1 MDYIDGLQ
9 NQGAYDAAEGE
20 DENNTEIVS
29 NGFIPSLNS
38 EAQQAAQ
45 IRNQLYPVEIT
56 LPQQ

>member
-38 EAQQAAQ
+38 EA
-45 IRNQLYPVEIT
+45 
-56 LPQQ
+56 